1 MRLAVV
7 ATAGIAVCAGSACS
21 APSPAPNPTTSPT
34 TSEVS
39 VAAVVTSKTNECNVN
54 PYFARSGPV
63 AFTASASGR
72 VPVSISIFGPDQGAF
87 TKRLARVRILRS
99 GETKAINLTMTAGAY
114 EIACESSGDTNRVR
128 LTVL

>member
-1 MRLAVV
+1 MRITTA
-7 ATAGIAVCAGSACS
+7 ATAGIIVCVVSACS
-21 APSPAPNPTTSPT
+21 TPTPTPSPTGSPT
-34 TSEVS
+34 TSQVS

-54 PYFARSGPV
+54 PYFAQSGPV
-63 AFTASASGR
+63 AFTASATGR
-72 VPVSISIFGPDQGAF
+72 VPVSISIFGPEQGAF

-99 GETKAINLTMTAGAY
+99 GETKAINLTMTPGAY